1 MAKCTLLLTVIL
13 AFWIAC
19 SLASP
24 RKHKKPKHGRHGKE
38 GGNEKGGDCKQT
50 EHGKACTIPFKYKGV
65 SYTECTRIDEPR
77 PWCATSVKSNG
88 EYRTYQY
95 CSNQCA
101 MPVDGSLSPW
111 SQWGICSASCGP
123 GAQQR
128 TRACDPAEHG
138 GKPCDDERLQTR
150 NCQVKPCPDSISRC
164 KAWSVD
170 PVLALFSKMRSWDPL
185 PYPVLHPSSIWREGV
200 SKICWHREENESPW
214 GTGNNT
220 MWSQGMPRLI
230 ENLIISDPASYID
243 VNSKRGKIQEP
254 NVSIHHKLSTCNWSR
269 AL

>member
-38 GGNEKGGDCKQT
+38 GGYENDGDCKQT

-101 MPVDGSLSPW
+101 LPVDGSLSPW

-150 NCQVKPCPDSISRC
+150 NCQVKPCPVDAKLGPWTPFSPCSAKCGPGIHYRTRSC
-164 KAWSVD
+164 TPPQFGGKACPRYVD
-170 PVLALFSKMRSWDPL
+170 IEKKTSL
-185 PYPVLHPSSIWREGV
+185 PGELEITPCEVKE
-200 SKICWHREENESPW
+200 C
-214 GTGNNT
+214 
-220 MWSQGMPRLI
+220 Q
-230 ENLIISDPASYID
+230 D
-243 VNSKRGKIQEP
+243 
-254 NVSIHHKLSTCNWSR
+254 
-269 AL
+269 